1 MRALISTIRPACGG
15 VAAKLEWVIAELE
28 ALGITQ
34 VLAWYEPWSC
44 SPELSVPFGALLQ
57 GRQIGQRQQTSL
69 GGHQGHGLGAWLP
82 ELEFTHFRPGDYWK
96 TLVASCDLH
105 LAVTG
110 NPLCAARYSS
120 LNLPFLAWIG
130 SDWQG
135 DRRDRVRQFPP
146 VRRLLDRSVNAPVL
160 RRLERQV
167 LRAPKGHILTIS
179 QVTGRAL
186 AAIGGR
192 PMDGVLYRPSDPQLF
207 HPAHERREP
216 WRLGFSGRY
225 SDPRKQIDLLL
236 VVVQRLMLQGWPVQL
251 ELTGEADGTFLRPRL
266 QALGIA
272 DRVRCHP
279 LLSPAQLAATLQSW
293 DLFVIPS
300 HQEGLCIAG
309 LEAMACGLPVVST
322 RCGGPEDFVIPDQT
336 GALVQGTTQATT
348 QGMVQGMV
356 QGIDQGLVEAM
367 AEAITAICADRD
379 RRERLGAGASA
390 WIGRHASPQVAR
402 GRFRQHLRA
411 TFPAVP

>member
-15 VAAKLEWVIAELE
+15 VAAKLEWVIGELE
-28 ALGITQ
+28 ALGITP

-57 GRQIGQRQQTSL
+57 GRQPGQHQEASL
-69 GGHQGHGLGAWLP
+69 GGHRGHGLGAWLP
-82 ELEFTHFRPGDYWK
+82 ELEFTHFQPRDYWK
-96 TLVASCDLH
+96 KLVASCDLH

-120 LNLPFLAWIG
+120 LNVPFLAWIG

-146 VRRLLDRSVNAPVL
+146 ARRLLDRSVNAPVL

-179 QVTGRAL
+179 EVTGRAL

-207 HPAHERREP
+207 FPAPERRVP

-236 VVVQRLMLQGWPVQL
+236 AVVQRLVLQGRPVQL
-251 ELTGEADGTFLRPRL
+251 ELTGEADGSFLLPRL

-272 DRVRCHP
+272 DRVHCHP
-279 LLSPAQLAATLQSW
+279 LLPAAQLAATLQSW

-300 HQEGLCIAG
+300 HQEGLCIAA
-309 LEAMACGLPVVST
+309 LEAMACGIPVVST
-322 RCGGPEDFVIPDQT
+322 RCGGPEDFVIPGQT
-336 GALVQGTTQATT
+336 GALVEGEPAA
-348 QGMVQGMV
+348 MAAS
-356 QGIDQGLVEAM
+356 LVGAM
-367 AEAITAICADRD
+367 AEAITAICAQPE
-379 RRERLGAGASA
+379 RRQRLGLGAAA
-390 WIGRHASPQVAR
+390 WIDRHASPAVAR
-402 GRFRQHLRA
+402 RRFRHHLHA
-411 TFPAVP
+411 TFPALP

>member
-28 ALGITQ
+28 ALGITP

-44 SPELSVPFGALLQ
+44 RPELSVPFGALLQ
-57 GRQIGQRQQTSL
+57 GRQPGQHQEASL
-69 GGHQGHGLGAWLP
+69 GGHLGHGLGAWLP
-82 ELEFTHFRPGDYWK
+82 ELEFTHFQPRDYWK

-120 LNLPFLAWIG
+120 LNVPFLAWIG

-146 VRRLLDRSVNAPVL
+146 ARRLLDRSVNGPVL

-179 QVTGRAL
+179 EVTGRAL

-207 HPAHERREP
+207 FPAPERRVP

-236 VVVQRLMLQGWPVQL
+236 AVVQRLVRQGRPVQL
-251 ELTGEADGTFLRPRL
+251 ELTGEADGSFLLPRL

-272 DRVRCHP
+272 DRVHCHP
-279 LLSPAQLAATLQSW
+279 LLPAAQLAATLQSW

-300 HQEGLCIAG
+300 HQEGLCIAA
-309 LEAMACGLPVVST
+309 LEAMACGIPVVST
-322 RCGGPEDFVIPDQT
+322 RCGGPEDFVIPGQT
-336 GALVQGTTQATT
+336 GALVEGASTAMAASVV
-348 QGMVQGMV
+348 G
-356 QGIDQGLVEAM
+356 AM
-367 AEAITAICADRD
+367 AEAISAICAQPA
-379 RRERLGAGASA
+379 RRQRLGLGAAA
-390 WIGRHASPQVAR
+390 WIDRHASPPVAR
-402 GRFRQHLRA
+402 RRFRHHLRA
-411 TFPAVP
+411 TFPALR

>member
-28 ALGITQ
+28 ALGITP

-44 SPELSVPFGALLQ
+44 RPELSVPFGALLQ
-57 GRQIGQRQQTSL
+57 GRQPGQHQEASL
-69 GGHQGHGLGAWLP
+69 GGHLGHGLGAWLP
-82 ELEFTHFRPGDYWK
+82 ELEFTHFQPRDYWK

-120 LNLPFLAWIG
+120 LNVPFLAWIG

-146 VRRLLDRSVNAPVL
+146 ARRLLDRSVNGPVL

-179 QVTGRAL
+179 EVTGRAL
-186 AAIGGR
+186 AAIGGL

-207 HPAHERREP
+207 FPAPERRVP

-236 VVVQRLMLQGWPVQL
+236 AVVQRLVRQGKPVQL
-251 ELTGEADGTFLRPRL
+251 ELTGEADGSFLLPRL

-272 DRVRCHP
+272 DRVHCHP
-279 LLSPAQLAATLQSW
+279 LLPAAQLAATLQSW

-300 HQEGLCIAG
+300 HQEGLCIAA
-309 LEAMACGLPVVST
+309 LEAMACGIPVVST
-322 RCGGPEDFVIPDQT
+322 RCGGPEDFVIPGQT
-336 GALVQGTTQATT
+336 GALVEGAPAAMAASVV
-348 QGMVQGMV
+348 G
-356 QGIDQGLVEAM
+356 AM
-367 AEAITAICADRD
+367 AEAISAICAQPA
-379 RRERLGAGASA
+379 RRQRLGLGAAA
-390 WIGRHASPQVAR
+390 WIDRHASPPVAR
-402 GRFRQHLRA
+402 RRFRHHLRA
-411 TFPAVP
+411 TFPALR

>member
-28 ALGITQ
+28 ALGITP

-44 SPELSVPFGALLQ
+44 RPELSVPFGALLQ
-57 GRQIGQRQQTSL
+57 GRQPGQHQEASL
-69 GGHQGHGLGAWLP
+69 GGHLGHGLGAWLP
-82 ELEFTHFRPGDYWK
+82 ELEFTHFQPRDYWK

-120 LNLPFLAWIG
+120 LNVPFLAWIG

-146 VRRLLDRSVNAPVL
+146 ARRLLDRSVNGPVL

-179 QVTGRAL
+179 EVTGRAL

-207 HPAHERREP
+207 FPAPERRVP

-236 VVVQRLMLQGWPVQL
+236 AVVQRLVRQGRPVQL
-251 ELTGEADGTFLRPRL
+251 ELTGEADGSFLLPRL

-272 DRVRCHP
+272 DRVHCHP
-279 LLSPAQLAATLQSW
+279 LLPAAQLAATLQSW

-300 HQEGLCIAG
+300 HQEGLCIAA
-309 LEAMACGLPVVST
+309 LEAMACGIPVVST
-322 RCGGPEDFVIPDQT
+322 RCGGPEDFVISGQT
-336 GALVQGTTQATT
+336 GALVEGAPAAMAASVV
-348 QGMVQGMV
+348 G
-356 QGIDQGLVEAM
+356 AM
-367 AEAITAICADRD
+367 AEAITAICAQPQ
-379 RRERLGAGASA
+379 RRQRLGLGAAA
-390 WIGRHASPQVAR
+390 WIDRHASPLVAR
-402 GRFRQHLRA
+402 RRFRHHLRA
-411 TFPAVP
+411 TFPALP